1 MGGVTAAAQ
10 SSGQTGTQM
19 MGTQSINQ
27 SLSGAITRG
36 IQRIANGGGGG
47 GADT

>member
-36 IQRIANGGGGG
+36 IQRIANGGG
-47 GADT
+47 ADT